1 MPRPASSP
9 LLVLLSL
16 AVCGPSEAND
26 GTTLPGTLEYEGTA
40 HDGYRLDRR
49 VDIVPVDPDRPASCG
64 YLTDQALRDI
74 EDTIA
79 ALDPSVDYGFEASG
93 QACSYTDSPGAR
105 IHLAGFQLSPF
116 SCDELCCHED
126 LAAIA
131 RVCFHVANNL
141 EGTVFEVDGEPY
153 LAIDPEQACP

>member
-1 MPRPASSP
+1 MPRLIS
-9 LLVLLSL
+9 LSL
-16 AVCGPSEAND
+16 LLLLAACEPDEAND
-26 GTTLPGTLEYEGTA
+26 GTTPPGALEYEGTV
-40 HDGYRLDRR
+40 HNGYRLDRR
-49 VDIVPVDPDRPASCG
+49 VDIVPVDPDRPSSCA
-64 YLTDQALRDI
+64 YLTDRALRDI

-79 ALDPSVDYGFEASG
+79 ALDPSIDYGFEASG
-93 QACSYTDSPGAR
+93 QACAYIHSPGAQ

-131 RVCFHVANNL
+131 RVYFHVANNL
-141 EGTVFEVDGEPY
+141 EDTVFEVDGEPY